1 MPSRRA
7 LLLLTVAAVLV
18 RALFLLWQPA
28 TQPVGDERTWT
39 DWARHLASA
48 KVGWSP
54 LRTHM
59 IFYPPLYPYFLA
71 ASAALT
77 GSLEAAR
84 WIQLVVGSLLV
95 PAVALVGA
103 RIFSARVGLLAAG
116 IAALYPELVW
126 FSVHYWSETLF
137 MAFLWWGF
145 ERLVAAG
152 APDGRVL
159 TAAVAGL
166 LWGLAILTRETVLY
180 FLPLAAAWLLWTPS
194 PRRGARSAAFFLAA
208 VLTVLPWTC
217 RNWVAFRALVPVSTA
232 GGLNLFQGNARLTRQ
247 EVYDQYEAVNGRIA
261 QYHFARRK
269 GLEAIRDR
277 QPWWIFEKLK
287 DEMPRFWEAD
297 SLVLIHVKRGA
308 YGAVAS
314 AAAVAAALVVL
325 VPYLLV
331 LALAVVGISVLRAER
346 APLLLV
352 SFLVYYNLIHVA
364 THGFARYRLPAMPAV
379 FLLAALGASA
389 WRDGGLAAALAGRRR
404 VAAILLS
411 LVLAVTLVPSLRL
424 NLEHP
429 AFGFVD
435 AGGPPGEAVP

>member
-7 LLLLTVAAVLV
+7 LLLLTVAAIVV

-39 DWARHLASA
+39 DWARHLASE
-48 KVGWSP
+48 KVAYSP

-71 ASAALT
+71 AATVVT

-84 WIQLVVGSLLV
+84 WVQLLVGSLLV
-95 PAVALVGA
+95 PAVGVAGA
-103 RIFSARVGLLAAG
+103 RIVSPRAGILAAG
-116 IAALYPELVW
+116 IAAFYPELVW

-152 APDGRVL
+152 APEGRVG
-159 TAAVAGL
+159 TAVAGGL

-180 FLPLAAAWLLWTPS
+180 FLPVAAAWLAWTPA
-194 PRRGARSAAFFLAA
+194 PRRGVRAAAFL
-208 VLTVLPWTC
+208 LTAIVTVAPWTY
-217 RNWVAFRALVPVSTA
+217 RNWVTFRAVVPVSTA
-232 GGLNLFQGNARLTRQ
+232 GGLNLFQGNALLTRQ
-247 EVYDQYEAVNGRIA
+247 QVYDEYEAVNGRIA

-277 QPWWIFEKLK
+277 QPWWLFEKLR

-297 SLVLIHVKRGA
+297 SLALIHIKRGA
-308 YGAVAS
+308 YGMVPP
-314 AAAVAAALVVL
+314 AAAEAAGLVVL

-331 LALAVVGISVLRAER
+331 LAAAVVGACVLRAER

-352 SFLVYYNLIHVA
+352 SFLLYYNLIHVA

-379 FLLAALGASA
+379 FLLAALGVST
-389 WRDGGLAAALAGRRR
+389 WRDGSLAAALTGGRR
-404 VAAILLS
+404 VAAI
-411 LVLAVTLVPSLRL
+411 VLAGLLAMTLVPSLRS

-435 AGGPPGEAVP
+435 GGGPPGEAVP